1 MDNILA
7 RDNYIVVRNFIP
19 RQRALDLSQEFVE
32 YCDDFELGGDEQV
45 FSSQSVHNYIS
56 FLELLNEKSN
66 FISAQIRETVLPTYC
81 YARHYLNDSILK
93 PHKDRPSCEI
103 SVTVHLD
110 GDQDWP
116 IYIKTPQDVTKGIT
130 LHPGDAMIYLG
141 MRGKH
146 WRNNY
151 PGQSYTQ
158 VFLHYVRSRG
168 ECSDYYFDRLNE
180 RPKSH
185 HT

>member
-1 MDNILA
+1 MDSILVKN
-7 RDNYIVVRNFIP
+7 NYLVIRNFIP
-19 RQRALDLSQEFVE
+19 KDRALELGQEFRE
-32 YCDDFELGGDEQV
+32 YCDELQLGGDEQV
-45 FSSQSVHNYIS
+45 FAAQSVHNYIS

-66 FISAQIRETVLPTYC
+66 FISAQIRETVIPTYC
-81 YARHYLNDSILK
+81 YARHYLNDSILL

-110 GDQDWP
+110 GDRPWP
-116 IYIKTPQDVTKGIT
+116 IYIKTPENVTKDVY
-130 LHPGDAMIYLG
+130 LHSGDAMVYLG
-141 MRGKH
+141 MRGEH

-151 PGQSYTQ
+151 PGESYTQ

-180 RPKSH
+180 RPKSNQ
-185 HT
+185 T